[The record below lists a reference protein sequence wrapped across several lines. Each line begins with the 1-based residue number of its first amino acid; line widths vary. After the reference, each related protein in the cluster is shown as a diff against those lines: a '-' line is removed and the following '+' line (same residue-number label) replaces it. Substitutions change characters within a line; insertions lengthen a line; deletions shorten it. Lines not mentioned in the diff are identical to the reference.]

1 MNLNATMLIQ
11 SLVFAILVLVTMKF
25 IWPPLIKAL
34 EERQKKIAEGL
45 AAADK
50 GEKSLS
56 EAKSTADGLI
66 RDARTQAS
74 KIVDQANRRGNEVI
88 EEARGAAIAEGQRLI
103 ADARQEVALESSRAR
118 EQLRREVAA
127 IALAGAGKLLGR
139 EVDAKAHAELLEQLA
154 LEIER
159 G

>member
-11 SLVFAILVLVTMKF
+11 SLVFLILAMITMKF

-45 AAADK
+45 AAAEK
-50 GEKSLS
+50 GEKNLAD
-56 EAKSTADGLI
+56 AKSQANELI
-66 RDARTQAS
+66 KEARLQAT
-74 KIVDQANRRGNEVI
+74 KIIEQANRRSTEVI
-88 EEARGAAIAEGQRLI
+88 EEAKGTALAERQRLI
-103 ADARQEVALESSRAR
+103 TETEQEVALQSSRAR
-118 EQLRREVAA
+118 EQLRREVAN
-127 IALAGAGKLLGR
+127 IAVAGAGKLLRR